1 MSNIKTSLNDFL
13 NESTQNFDSF
23 KINVKYT
30 SGACDIDSKNLLTDA
45 LQKVNGGYGN
55 YVTLDRFSFKYKP
68 KNSNVKLEVISS
80 TYDKVSYL
88 VKYNIDLDEHDE
100 RDDENTI
107 FKYVEETIKQI
118 THYSYRSV
126 YSMDK
131 RQRTD
136 ISVISV
142 EKID

>member
-1 MSNIKTSLNDFL
+1 MKVKFNDYL
-13 NESTQNFDSF
+13 NESAQNFDSF

-30 SGACDIDSKNLLTDA
+30 CGVCDIDSKNLLTDA
-45 LQKVNGGYGN
+45 LQKVNGGYDN
-55 YVTLDRFSFKYKP
+55 YVTLDRYSFNYRP

-88 VKYNIDLDEHDE
+88 VKYNIDLDSYDD
-100 RDDENTI
+100 RDDEETI

-118 THYSYRSV
+118 TFYSYRSV

-131 RQRTD
+131 RQKTD

-142 EKID
+142 EKIKI